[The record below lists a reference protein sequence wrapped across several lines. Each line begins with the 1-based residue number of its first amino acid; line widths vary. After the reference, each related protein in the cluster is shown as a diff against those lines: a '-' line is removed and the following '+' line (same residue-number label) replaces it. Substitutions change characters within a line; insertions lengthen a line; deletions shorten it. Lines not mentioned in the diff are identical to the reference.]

1 MDASLCLMGTCFCVV
16 DACVFDVNVFLCDR
30 CLCDSPH
37 LSVMDA
43 CAFDGN
49 MFLCVDAIPM
59 CLMEMCFCV
68 WMPVCLLETCFCV
81 VDGNVFLCGGCL
93 CV

>member
-1 MDASLCLMGTCFCVV
+1 MPH
-16 DACVFDVNVFLCDR
+16 R
-30 CLCDSPH
+30 HSPH
-37 LSVMDA
+37 LSGMDA

-49 MFLCVDAIPM
+49 MFLYVDAIAM

-81 VDGNVFLCGGCL
+81 VDACVVDGNVFLCGGCL